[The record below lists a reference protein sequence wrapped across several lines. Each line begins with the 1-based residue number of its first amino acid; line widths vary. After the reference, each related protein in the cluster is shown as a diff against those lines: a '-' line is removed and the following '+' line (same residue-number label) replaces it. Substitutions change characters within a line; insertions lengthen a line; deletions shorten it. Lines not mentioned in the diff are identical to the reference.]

1 MKIITLKI
9 FAIVVGLS
17 LIGCADLERKFATS
31 DGLIDFILAV
41 SGYEQIDAYPAER
54 ISRGEG
60 EIITAHARKDSRGAF
75 VFGDVG
81 KQYGADWVTAA
92 WSHVDVIVLDPKSRH
107 LKSLATRFFPSTVPE
122 TQRGIRGRSSY
133 FVRLPFLPPA
143 GSTIVVA
150 FHQSPD
156 YSMRIFVRSSSGSL
170 TDSKSKSVMNNHETA
185 PTSTTRF
192 SRFAGCIGIGAKT
205 TGGNSVPNPLHV
217 LQ

>member
-1 MKIITLKI
+1 M
-9 FAIVVGLS
+9 
-17 LIGCADLERKFATS
+17 S
-31 DGLIDFILAV
+31 DGLIDFMVAV

-81 KQYGADWVTAA
+81 KRYGAAWVTTA

-122 TQRGIRGRSSY
+122 TQRGIRGHSSY
-133 FVRLPFLPPA
+133 FVRLPSLPPA

-150 FHQSPD
+150 LRGSP
-156 YSMRIFVRSSSGSL
+156 SMIAFR
-170 TDSKSKSVMNNHETA
+170 A
-185 PTSTTRF
+185 PTIRRLYSTIRAVGRTLRSINVF
-192 SRFAGCIGIGAKT
+192 PA
-205 TGGNSVPNPLHV
+205 L
-217 LQ
+217 